1 MIDLQQQGAVA
12 LDNQWIVWVHVLLV
26 SSSTLHTW
34 HFRPV
39 ANIFQDS
46 AGSSL
51 FIAAHQVASP
61 GNHLDAPG
69 PLLLFHKW
77 LQLIE
82 RADLVKLAGD
92 KQLGALE
99 RSGKAAA
106 GCAIKRQADRDNR
119 AHTWIERRVC
129 QGHIRSEGMAAQ
141 ANLCGIGSRLSQPAV
156 NRTRHV

>member
-82 RADLVKLAGD
+82 REISSNSPVTNS
-92 KQLGALE
+92 LG
-99 RSGKAAA
+99 RSKGRGK
-106 GCAIKRQADRDNR
+106 
-119 AHTWIERRVC
+119 
-129 QGHIRSEGMAAQ
+129 
-141 ANLCGIGSRLSQPAV
+141 P
-156 NRTRHV
+156 